1 MELVAASLVVVA
13 VALMLG
19 SVERKLGRIERRLR
33 RMELRVDAVI
43 ESLGITAPTADADL
57 QQVDLL
63 LAQGKKVKAIKVYR
77 DITGAGLAEAK
88 EAVERR
94 A

>member
-1 MELVAASLVVVA
+1 MEFAAAALVILVVG
-13 VALMLG
+13 LMSSIL
-19 SVERKLGRIERRLR
+19 ERKLGRIERRLR

-43 ESLGITAPTADADL
+43 ENLGIAVAEADL
-57 QQVDLL
+57 QQVDQL
-63 LAQGKKVKAIKVYR
+63 LAQGKKIQAIKEYR
-77 DITGAGLAEAK
+77 DITGVGLAEAK

>member
-1 MELVAASLVVVA
+1 MEFAAAALVILVVG
-13 VALMLG
+13 LMSSIL
-19 SVERKLGRIERRLR
+19 ERKLGRIERRLK

-43 ESLGITAPTADADL
+43 ENLGIAVAEADL
-57 QQVDLL
+57 QQVDQL
-63 LAQGKKVKAIKVYR
+63 LAQGKKIQAIKEYR
-77 DITGAGLAEAK
+77 DITGVGLAEAK